1 MKGVVLAGGTGSRLW
16 PLSRRK
22 YSKQFL
28 ELVNGT
34 SLIDSTY
41 KRILE
46 FFSPEDII
54 TITNK
59 DYYFYVKDSC
69 TKFSKELEKNI
80 ILESVGRNT
89 APAIA
94 LACSFIVDKLKIDS
108 EKEVLF
114 VFPSDHII
122 EPSEKFIEY
131 LKIAKKAAEEGYLV
145 TFGIKPTAPLTGY
158 GYVKIKDGIYGNNDF
173 QIVERFTEKPDI
185 ETAKSYLQSGNYLWN
200 SGIFAFKV
208 SVFLEE
214 LKKYL
219 PEVYNHVEKGYD
231 DAIKSLPEMPSISVD
246 YAILEKSKKIVA
258 IPMDILWS
266 DVGSWDSFYD
276 IGKKDQHGNVCI
288 GDVKTLDTTSS
299 LILSTKRLIGAV
311 SINDLIVVET
321 DDAIFLSRRG
331 ESQKVKNLLSQLE
344 KEKREEVLEHQEVI
358 RPWGRYRVL
367 EKSERYKI
375 KKVTVKPGETLSL
388 QMHYHRSEHWV
399 VIRGTAEVTVDNKIY
414 FIHEGESTFVPKST
428 IHRLANRGKIPLE
441 IIEIQNGEYVGEDDI
456 ERFDDKYGRIEKKK

>member
-1 MKGVVLAGGTGSRLW
+1 MKAIVLAGGSGTRLW
-16 PLSRRK
+16 PLSRKK

-28 ELVNGT
+28 NFVDNE
-34 SLIDSTY
+34 SLINSTY
-41 KRILE
+41 KRILNY
-46 FFSPEDII
+46 FIPEDVI
-54 TITNK
+54 TVTNK
-59 DYYFYVKDSC
+59 DYFFYVKDSC
-69 TKFSKELEKNI
+69 SKFSIKLENNI
-80 ILESVGRNT
+80 ISEPVSRNT

-94 LACSFIVDKLKIDS
+94 LACSFIVDKQKVNPK
-108 EKEVLF
+108 EEVLF

-122 EPSEKFIEY
+122 NPNDKFIEY
-131 LKIAKKAAEEGYLV
+131 LKIAKKAAENGYLV
-145 TFGIKPTAPLTGY
+145 TFGIKPTSPSTGY
-158 GYVKIKDGIYGNNDF
+158 GYMKMKDGKNDF
-173 QIVERFTEKPDI
+173 RIVERFTEKPDI
-185 ETAKSYLQSGNYLWN
+185 KTAETYLKSGKYLWN

-208 SVFLEE
+208 STFFDE
-214 LKKYL
+214 LNKYL
-219 PEVYNHVEKGYD
+219 PEVYDNIEGGYD
-231 DAIKSLPEMPSISVD
+231 NAVRSFSKMPYISVD
-246 YAILEKSKKIVA
+246 YAILEKSKIVVA
-258 IPMDILWS
+258 VPMDVFWS
-266 DVGSWDSFYD
+266 DIGSWDSFYEL
-276 IGKKDQHGNVCI
+276 KEKDKHGNVSI
-288 GDVKTLDTTSS
+288 GDVKILETNNS
-299 LILSTKRLIGAV
+299 LFFSNKRLIGAV
-311 SINDLIVVET
+311 GIDDLIVIET
-321 DDAIFLSRRG
+321 DDAIFLSKKG
-331 ESQKVKNLLSQLE
+331 NSQKVKNLVSELE